1 MKGNKHAPPVE
12 RGKEG
17 WKWGGEERR
26 QSQERKRTKRRG
38 ETYRKRKATW
48 WICHAQILCLESAFY
63 QNACAK
69 RHAIAFLIIH
79 HAEPLVTS
87 YF

>member
-1 MKGNKHAPPVE
+1 MKGNEHATPME
-12 RGKEG
+12 RVQEG
-17 WKWGGEERR
+17 QKWGGDSHRKERE
-26 QSQERKRTKRRG
+26 QRR
-38 ETYRKRKATW
+38 EVKTYRKRKVTW

-63 QNACAK
+63 QNTSAK
-69 RHAIAFLIIH
+69 RHAIAFLLIY